1 MRKIQIINMMRKLI
15 IINRIE
21 PFLLFS
27 LILMISGCAHVIS
40 KHLRDEVDPSLTFRQ
55 VHQNPNAYRG
65 KFVMWGGE
73 IIETV
78 NQKDG
83 TTLIEVFQRPLG
95 RRGGAQSHG
104 SLRRKIL
111 NFGQEIFRLLPIPE
125 GEENH
130 CGR

>member
-1 MRKIQIINMMRKLI
+1 MS
-15 IINRIE
+15 NRFHW
-21 PFLLFS
+21 FLLLFFS
-27 LILMISGCAHVIS
+27 ILLTGCAHVIS
-40 KHLRDEVDPSLTFRQ
+40 KDLRASADPSLTFKQ
-55 VHQNPNAYRG
+55 VHQNSNTYKG
-65 KFVMWGGE
+65 KFVVWGGE